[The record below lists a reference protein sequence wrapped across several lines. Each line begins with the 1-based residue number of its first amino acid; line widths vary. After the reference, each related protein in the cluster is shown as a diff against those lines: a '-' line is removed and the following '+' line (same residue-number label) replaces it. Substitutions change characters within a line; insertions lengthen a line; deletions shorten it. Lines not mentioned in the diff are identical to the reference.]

1 VVRGLNHAV
10 QVQTSCGYGV
20 PMLATTA
27 GDDDAVKPCF
37 EDRPTMVN
45 WGSGKEQRGELSE
58 YHRANNAYSLDGIPG
73 LRAARRANGETLQF
87 IGNAK
92 AWCRRVMGTPDAVLT
107 GMVIGVAVGILS
119 MQPMMSRLVSKAI
132 AFVCKIVS

>member
-1 VVRGLNHAV
+1 
-10 QVQTSCGYGV
+10 
-20 PMLATTA
+20 
-27 GDDDAVKPCF
+27 
-37 EDRPTMVN
+37 MVN

-92 AWCRRVMGTPDAVLT
+92 AWCRRVMGHPDAVLT
-107 GMVIGVAVGILS
+107 GMVLGVAVGILAK
-119 MQPMMSRLVSKAI
+119 QPMVSRLVSKGV
-132 AFVCKIVS
+132 AFACKIFS